1 MALSGLDIYKH
12 LPKTNCKKCG
22 FPTCLAFA
30 MALAQKKTSL
40 DKCPDVSEQ
49 AKMTLESAALPPMA
63 TVAIGE
69 GDKKVEVGGETVIFR
84 HDKTFVHPTAIAIQ
98 VSDNES
104 DLAGKAE
111 KIKKLNFDR
120 VGMTVGVNLVA
131 VKNDSNDA
139 VKFASVSKELSEKT
153 GLPLVLISE
162 NPAAIEQALSAT
174 GGPAS
179 GGKNVAQKKP
189 LVYCAKENN
198 FEQMSDIAK
207 KYSVP
212 LCVYGKDLDE
222 TASLSQKVSAKGVKD
237 IVIDCG
243 CREVSKCVQD
253 YTQIRRLALKKNFR
267 PLGYPV
273 IAFADNVVDASTYIL
288 KYANILVIPMDKPEE
303 LLPLITLR
311 LNIYTDPQKPIM
323 MEPKLYQ
330 IGAPDDKSPLLVTT
344 NFSLTFFTVSPE
356 IENAKV
362 PAWLLVCDA
371 DGMSVLTAWA
381 ADKFNAETVDAS
393 MKKADVAGKVSHK
406 KIIIPGY
413 VSVMSGKLEDTT
425 GWQVLVGP
433 KEASGL
439 PKYLKT
445 VWK

>member
-1 MALSGLDIYKH
+1 MALSGLDIYKN

-40 DKCPDVSEQ
+40 DKCPDVTDE
-49 AKMTLESAALPPMA
+49 AKMILESASLPPMA
-63 TVAIGE
+63 TIAIGE
-69 GDKKVEVGGETVIFR
+69 GEKKVEVGGETVIFR
-84 HDKTFVHPTAIAIQ
+84 HDKTFVHPAAIAVL
-98 VSDNES
+98 VSDN
-104 DLAGKAE
+104 DDPPRLAGKIE

-139 VKFASVSKELSEKT
+139 GKFAAVSKELSEKT
-153 GLPLVLISE
+153 GLPLILMSD
-162 NPAAIEQALSAT
+162 NPQAIEESL
-174 GGPAS
+174 
-179 GGKNVAQKKP
+179 KNVSQKRP
-189 LVYCAKENN
+189 LVYCAGENN
-198 FEQMSDIAK
+198 FEQMTALAK

-212 LCVYGKDLDE
+212 LCVYGKNIEE
-222 TASLSQKVSAKGVKD
+222 TAALSQKASAKGVKD
-237 IVIDCG
+237 IVLDCG
-243 CREVSKCVQD
+243 CRDVSKCIQD

-273 IAFADNVVDASTYIL
+273 IAFADNVVDAATYIV
-288 KYANILVIPMDKPEE
+288 KYANIIVTPMAQPEE

-323 MEPKLYQ
+323 MEPKLYTV
-330 IGAPDDKSPLLVTT
+330 GNPDANSPLLVTT

-356 IENAKV
+356 IENAKI
-362 PAWLLVCDA
+362 PAWLLVCDS

-381 ADKFNAETVDAS
+381 ADKFNAEIIDAS

-445 VWK
+445 IWK